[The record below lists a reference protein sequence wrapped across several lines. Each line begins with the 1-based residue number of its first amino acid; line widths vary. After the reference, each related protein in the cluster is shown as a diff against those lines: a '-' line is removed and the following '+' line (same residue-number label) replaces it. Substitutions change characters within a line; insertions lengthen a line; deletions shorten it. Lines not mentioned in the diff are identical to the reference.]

1 MWYDGGMS
9 IKEHPP
15 LHVPVLLNDVV
26 RLLNPKDGESYLD
39 LTAGYGGHASAIVE
53 RTHNYR
59 GMTLV
64 DRDEF
69 AQANLA
75 AFVGKGAELIHADF
89 VSAARRLIAIGKRFD
104 MILIDLGVSS
114 PQLDRAERGFSF
126 SHNGPLDMRMDQRQ
140 ALTAA
145 DVANTF
151 TQQQLEQIIC
161 EYGEERPVVA
171 RRYAAAIVKARPLAT
186 TEDLASA
193 VLKAHVG
200 RRQRTHPATRTFQAI
215 RIFVN
220 DELEQVRTIMPL
232 VPELL
237 RQGGRV
243 GVISFHSL
251 EDRIVKRYFAEQNR
265 SGYEAELRVVTKH
278 PVDGAVEDVHN
289 PRSRSAKLR
298 VAVKT

>member
-1 MWYDGGMS
+1 MS

-39 LTAGYGGHASAIVE
+39 LTAGYGGHAGAIVE

-89 VSAARRLIAIGKRFD
+89 VSAARQLIAIGKRFD

-161 EYGEERPVVA
+161 EYGEERPNIA
-171 RRYAAAIVKARPLAT
+171 RRYAAAIIKVRPLAT

-193 VLKAHVG
+193 ILKAHVG

-232 VPELL
+232 LPELL

-265 SGYEAELRVVTKH
+265 SGYEAELRTITKH